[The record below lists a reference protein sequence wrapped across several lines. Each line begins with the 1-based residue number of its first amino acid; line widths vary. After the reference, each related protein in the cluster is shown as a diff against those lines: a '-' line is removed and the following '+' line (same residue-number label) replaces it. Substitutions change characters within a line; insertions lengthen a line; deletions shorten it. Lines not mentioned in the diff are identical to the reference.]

1 MKNQKLTATLRLVK
15 KQQTPAKHVE
25 DLLQEDD
32 IDVCAVLDAKFQN
45 PTHTWLN
52 YNLFKL
58 GVAFKEQKQK
68 VKFFFKKLFKTN
80 K

>member
-15 KQQTPAKHVE
+15 KQQTPVKYVE

-32 IDVCAVLDAKFQN
+32 VDVCAVLNAKHKN
-45 PTHTWLN
+45 PIRTWFTSK
-52 YNLFKL
+52 LFDL
-58 GVAFKEQKQK
+58 EIELKERKQR
-68 VKFFFKKLFKTN
+68 VKFFFKKLFKLN

>member
-15 KQQTPAKHVE
+15 KQQTPVKYIE

-32 IDVCAVLDAKFQN
+32 IDVCAVLDAKWKN
-45 PTHTWLN
+45 PIKTWFVSKLF
-52 YNLFKL
+52 NLEIEL
-58 GVAFKEQKQK
+58 KEQKQK
-68 VKFFFKKLFKTN
+68 VKFFFKKLFKKN